1 MGFTSMEQTQA
12 ALSPALARADCVRM
26 AMAFLISW
34 VHARAAKLLAP
45 RGYMRCPCDTV
56 FSLSRS
62 KHLKSCGSCA
72 APCHIVMQKAQAQ
85 QEIKTQKWQG
95 QRWSTAKEKRSKF
108 ATVRGFALP
117 CSLCPCFL
125 LKGRAKLPHQGSK
138 ARSQAK
144 PALWT
149 KHSSFVHSANHR
161 ARAWGWVMHSTW
173 VLLSCYHCSC
183 HGFCLGQQVC
193 SYKNVQKWCRG
204 SMGPQGPFPVGSLD
218 MPSSF
223 AQKGERVYVLFFLCP
238 LAVEAKQKSW
248 SFLFTFYIVC
258 FYRKNPIK
266 CCFPSL

>member
-1 MGFTSMEQTQA
+1 MLALRSSWLLGATWGTLVTQCLVFPGQSTWKA
-12 ALSPALARADCVRM
+12 VEVVLH
-26 AMAFLISW
+26 
-34 VHARAAKLLAP
+34 HATLWCKRH
-45 RGYMRCPCDTV
+45 RR
-56 FSLSRS
+56 SSRS
-62 KHLKSCGSCA
+62 SWG
-72 APCHIVMQKAQAQ
+72 
-85 QEIKTQKWQG
+85 TQKWQG
-95 QRWSTAKEKRSKF
+95 QRWSTAKEKRSKL

-125 LKGRAKLPHQGSK
+125 LKGRAELPHQGSK